1 MAEMTIRRFS
11 VMSVAK
17 MYSLL
22 LFVAGLIIGVIY
34 GLGFMFFGAMIS
46 ALAPRGEGQAA
57 GGISSIIIGLVI
69 MIAFPIFYAII
80 GFIAGAIG
88 ALIYNVAAGVVGGV
102 KFELEGVNPEYAP
115 PPAPQQWAPHQY
127 PAQ

>member
-46 ALAPRGEGQAA
+46 ALAPHEGQTA

-102 KFELEGVNPEYAP
+102 KFELESVNPEYAP
-115 PPAPQQWAPHQY
+115 PPAPQHWAPRSY